1 MRFFFD
7 HDSNSFYIDA
17 VNDSIPHTAIEIT
30 QQQHHDLYA
39 AINAGCVIFEDLSY
53 SEPRPSQFHEWDGQQ
68 WVKNFSSYDRYII
81 EQNQTVKNSL
91 ISAANEQIAVLLDI
105 IDLDMQSADEERQ
118 LKQWK
123 KYRILLTRIDANQT
137 EINWPEKPE

>member
-1 MRFFFD
+1 MKFFFD
-7 HDSNSFYIDA
+7 PVSNSFYVDA

-81 EQNQTVKNSL
+81 EQNHTVKNSL
-91 ISAANEQIAVLLDI
+91 ISAANEQIAVLQDI
-105 IDLDMQSADEERQ
+105 IDLDMQSADEERH

-137 EINWPEKPE
+137 EINWPAKPE